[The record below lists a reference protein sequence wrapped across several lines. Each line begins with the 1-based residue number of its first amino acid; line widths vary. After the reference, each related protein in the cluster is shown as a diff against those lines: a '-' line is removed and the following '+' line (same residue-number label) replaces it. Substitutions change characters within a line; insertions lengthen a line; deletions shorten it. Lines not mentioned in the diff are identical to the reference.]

1 MQRPGNTDMDIRIIT
16 SLDTDDEDRM
26 AGATLDAIVSLLTD
40 LPASYAVRIET
51 GSGRVLQH
59 TNLPGPSPRT
69 ANVREVSP
77 AHADERQFSNL
88 SR

>member
-16 SLDTDDEDRM
+16 SLDTDDEDRL
-26 AGATLDAIVSLLTD
+26 AGSTLDAIVSLLTD

-51 GSGRVLQH
+51 SSGRVLQH
-59 TNLPGPSPRT
+59 TNLPGPSTGT
-69 ANVREVSP
+69 ASARPVSP
-77 AHADERQFSNL
+77 GHADERQFSNL